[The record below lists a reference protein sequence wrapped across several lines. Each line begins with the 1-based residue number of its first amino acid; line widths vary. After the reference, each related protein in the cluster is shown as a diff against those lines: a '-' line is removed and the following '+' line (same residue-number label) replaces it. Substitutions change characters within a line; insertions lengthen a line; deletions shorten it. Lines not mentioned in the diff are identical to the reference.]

1 MKILV
6 NEVQWSRAQ
15 QQIYNNTTKKKINVL
30 LWQSQTP
37 DLNLIKIL
45 WWVLK
50 RAMHKQMLSELKLTK
65 TQQL

>member
-1 MKILV
+1 MRCNDPERSSK
-6 NEVQWSRAQ
+6 S
-15 QQIYNNTTKKKINVL
+15 TTTRLKKKINVL

-45 WWVLK
+45 WRVLK
-50 RAMHKQMLSELKLTK
+50 RAVHKQILSELKLTK